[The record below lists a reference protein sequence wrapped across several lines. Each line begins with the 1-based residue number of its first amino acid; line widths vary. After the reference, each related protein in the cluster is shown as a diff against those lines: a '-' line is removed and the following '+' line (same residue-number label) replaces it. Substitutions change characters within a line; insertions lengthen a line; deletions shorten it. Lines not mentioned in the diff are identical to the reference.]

1 MTAMPP
7 VIPFALVAPL
17 RLPLALLPDALQA
30 QLFARLANHLL
41 RGQRLAR
48 RLPALD
54 GKSVEIH
61 VTDADA
67 HLRFA
72 IEGGCL
78 VASGVACCDVVIRG
92 ALAEFWQLATR
103 AEDPDTLFFN
113 RRLSIEGDTETGLH
127 VKNLLDALDY
137 DLEAHIRAVLDE
149 TPARLVA
156 PLVTPLLAVLR
167 AGR

>member
-1 MTAMPP
+1 MPP
-7 VIPFALVAPL
+7 VIPFAFVAPL
-17 RLPLALLPDALQA
+17 RLPLAFLPDALQA
-30 QLFARLANHLL
+30 MLFARVANHLL

-72 IEGGCL
+72 IEAERL
-78 VASGVACCDVVIRG
+78 VASPTTRCDVVIRG
-92 ALAEFWQLATR
+92 TLSDFWQLATR

-137 DLEAHIRAVLDE
+137 DLEAHVRAVLDE
-149 TPARLVA
+149 TPARLLA
-156 PLVTPLLAVLR
+156 PLLAALR

>member
-1 MTAMPP
+1 MPP
-7 VIPFALVAPL
+7 VIPFAFVAPL
-17 RLPLALLPDALQA
+17 RLPLTLLPDALQA
-30 QLFARLANHLL
+30 VLLARVANHLL

-72 IEGGCL
+72 IEAGRL
-78 VASGVACCDVVIRG
+78 VASGAARSDVVIRG
-92 ALAEFWQLATR
+92 TLAEFWQLATR
-103 AEDPDTLFFN
+103 TEDPDTLFFN

-137 DLEAHIRAVLDE
+137 DVEAHVRAVLDE
-149 TPARLVA
+149 TPARLLA
-156 PLVTPLLAVLR
+156 PLVAALR

>member
-1 MTAMPP
+1 MPP
-7 VIPFALVAPL
+7 AIPFALVAPL

-30 QLFARLANHLL
+30 RLFAQVANHLL

-54 GKSVEIH
+54 GRSVEIH
-61 VTDADA
+61 ITDADA

-72 IEGGCL
+72 IEAGRL
-78 VASGVACCDVVIRG
+78 VASGAPRCDVVIRG
-92 ALAEFWQLATR
+92 TLAEFWQLATR
-103 AEDPDTLFFN
+103 AEDPDTLFFH

-137 DLEAHIRAVLDE
+137 DIEAHVRAVLE
-149 TPARLVA
+149 QTPARLLA
-156 PLVTPLLAVLR
+156 PLITPLLAALR